1 MLTLFSLGNS
11 GWFGPI
17 VCIVVIAVVFITM
30 YWMTRPPMKEV
41 DEEDVVESFTGGT
54 GTTVTHSQDLETEL
68 SADAKNNNLTTQDS
82 IVETKEQYQS
92 CVIPEHLWAMKQEL
106 LQALP
111 IDLYVDDPN
120 NTVVSSDQNHAKFG
134 LNFILSKDIECVNQ
148 GTCKLRAYVFFTYEL
163 SRQLH
168 ADIRSM
174 TFPIDTS
181 SKKQNVFVP
190 IDCNVI
196 NRKRAASAR
205 IIRLLIEF
213 EDPSS
218 ESNCAIGIE
227 KVTVVTYGAE
237 EGNTNEATTHKET
250 AVEALGTQIRSGVLQ
265 VDPITLVPNNNT
277 SLQRRYD
284 LPRTHAILG
293 NVIYDGYRTLYPKN
307 STKTYRMRLRF
318 NKNIIGKKMYFLQL
332 DRAQLQTNGDDINN
346 LIPGNLKDIPRLSE
360 FSSTN
365 TDVNS
370 HSNPVVNTI
379 INSGVTGAAAGANN
393 LSEGVGEADTDTIT
407 HNTFRQENVT
417 TLYIDDVQPG
427 KEYEFTF
434 ACADSRVTKS
444 DLETLIYLP
453 SPDEITYIELI
464 PMNSPFNLENKPL
477 VLTPTR
483 ENNNFYQIDSLKLD
497 KYTEDNICTDY
508 IVDANASIVRFNQ
521 DPFYKVQKPSLCAE
535 SKTFDK
541 PITVN
546 DGWMYTGTLRLP
558 LVHPLTDENKLLQMK
573 IKTTAR
579 AIFDF
584 TISRIGAYL
593 HLNGQPVTM
602 CKMKLTANVVKF
614 SIYIYKNMY
623 GISINNQQPIT
634 TGTSPKLYSLYYSA
648 GRALAKD
655 EMDTS
660 RHLASYPKIKEIFVK
675 VDKETMIRSRFI
687 SAIKYVPRPT
697 DLLIL
702 TPEECEVRLP
712 HMAYIWQHKPDN
724 SNAVQPQPDLTSV
737 VTDSIS
743 WQAELESS
751 VIINNI
757 AETEKNVVSGEP
769 DDILNEVYPDE
780 KPYAKPDAKP
790 DRECHL
796 VKMSVGSEPLVTVFL
811 SSTSDLYAR
820 QYEVQVRFDGCQTGP
835 FDTRARTY
843 ALCDHTLF
851 SRPSISAGRRIEHM
865 RRIIIKCTLHK
876 RRLRVCLFVKDETE
890 APVLIKSFTHEV
902 SLNVDLKGKID
913 TFAHFKIDES
923 KVSSF
928 VCADR
933 ATSTLCNP
941 YGIEEDKKKPAC
953 KINSRSGTYVDPHY
967 KLTDFPTTASKEYV
981 INNKY
986 SNYKCSNTSHS
997 IYASRDDCITE
1008 AKNKYP
1014 LGYVTHVSGI
1024 TNNASGCNAN
1034 CLMSDKSCKLVD
1046 KKDDQSDHTVYPF
1059 NIVDEVDY
1067 VAEKLR

>member
-1 MLTLFSLGNS
+1 
-11 GWFGPI
+11 
-17 VCIVVIAVVFITM
+17 
-30 YWMTRPPMKEV
+30 
-41 DEEDVVESFTGGT
+41 
-54 GTTVTHSQDLETEL
+54 
-68 SADAKNNNLTTQDS
+68 
-82 IVETKEQYQS
+82 
-92 CVIPEHLWAMKQEL
+92 MKQEL

-111 IDLYVDDPN
+111 IDLHVDDHN

-134 LNFILSKDIECVNQ
+134 LNFILSKDIEYVNQ
-148 GTCKLRAYVFFTYEL
+148 GTCELRAYVFFTYEL

-181 SKKQNVFVP
+181 SNNQNVFVP

-218 ESNCAIGIE
+218 DSNCAIGIE

-237 EGNTNEATTHKET
+237 EGNTNEDTTHKET
-250 AVEALGTQIRSGVLQ
+250 AVEVLGTQIRSGVLQ
-265 VDPITLVPNNNT
+265 VDPITLVPNNDT
-277 SLQRRYD
+277 SLYD

-318 NKNIIGKKMYFLQL
+318 NQIITGKKMYFLQL
-332 DRAQLQTNGDDINN
+332 DREQLKTNGVDDV
-346 LIPGNLKDIPRLSE
+346 LQFIPNNLKDVPRLSE
-360 FSSTN
+360 YSSTN

-370 HSNPVVNTI
+370 NSAVNMMI
-379 INSGVTGAAAGANN
+379 DPGVTGAAAGAND
-393 LSEGVGEADTDTIT
+393 LSERAGEADTYTIT

-417 TLYIDDVQPG
+417 TLYIDYVQPG

-444 DLETLIYLP
+444 KLETLIYLP
-453 SPDEITYIELI
+453 TPDEITYIELI

-483 ENNNFYQIDSLKLD
+483 EKENNNFYQIDSRKLD

-508 IVDANASIVRFNQ
+508 IVDADASIVRFNQ
-521 DPFYKVQKPSLCAE
+521 DPFYKVKKPSLCTE
-535 SKTFDK
+535 SKTFDP

-558 LVHPLTDENKLLQMK
+558 LVHSLADENRLLHMK
-573 IKTTAR
+573 IQTTAR

-724 SNAVQPQPDLTSV
+724 SNAVQPEPDLTSV

-769 DDILNEVYPDE
+769 DDILDAVYPYPI
-780 KPYAKPDAKP
+780 KNAKGDAKP

-796 VKMSVGSEPLVTVFL
+796 VKMSVGSEPTDIF
-811 SSTSDLYAR
+811 
-820 QYEVQVRFDGCQTGP
+820 
-835 FDTRARTY
+835 TR
-843 ALCDHTLF
+843 
-851 SRPSISAGRRIEHM
+851 
-865 RRIIIKCTLHK
+865 
-876 RRLRVCLFVKDETE
+876 
-890 APVLIKSFTHEV
+890 
-902 SLNVDLKGKID
+902 
-913 TFAHFKIDES
+913 
-923 KVSSF
+923 
-928 VCADR
+928 
-933 ATSTLCNP
+933 
-941 YGIEEDKKKPAC
+941 
-953 KINSRSGTYVDPHY
+953 
-967 KLTDFPTTASKEYV
+967 
-981 INNKY
+981 
-986 SNYKCSNTSHS
+986 
-997 IYASRDDCITE
+997 
-1008 AKNKYP
+1008 
-1014 LGYVTHVSGI
+1014 
-1024 TNNASGCNAN
+1024 
-1034 CLMSDKSCKLVD
+1034 
-1046 KKDDQSDHTVYPF
+1046 
-1059 NIVDEVDY
+1059 
-1067 VAEKLR
+1067 